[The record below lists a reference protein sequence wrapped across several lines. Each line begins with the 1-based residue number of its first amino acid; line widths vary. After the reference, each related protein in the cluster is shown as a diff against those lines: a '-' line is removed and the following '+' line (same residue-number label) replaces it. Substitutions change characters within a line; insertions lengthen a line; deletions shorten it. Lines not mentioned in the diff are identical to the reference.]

1 MTRSLAVLMLF
12 AGTVAFAADPPT
24 SVDSKALDKTIIAT
38 LRDIHDRGADLY
50 NQSKDY
56 SATYRLYE
64 GSLLTVKPLLGH
76 RPDVQKTIETGLA
89 TANKD
94 ADPARKA
101 FLLHEAIEKVRAEL
115 KGVPAVPKTVD
126 PAPKPIDPK
135 PKDPVP
141 MPMPKPV
148 DPKPKEAA
156 PMPKPKAES
165 PVVSGKVT
173 VQGKPLVEGS
183 VTLVSLDQKKPKVV
197 TATVKDGSYTL
208 KDLPAGK
215 YAVAVTSEK
224 AGTVPLKFAT
234 TDTSGLTFQSQAGA
248 NQFDIDLK

>member
-1 MTRSLAVLMLF
+1 MTRTLAVLVLLT
-12 AGTVAFAADPPT
+12 GSVAFAADPPA
-24 SVDSKALDKTIIAT
+24 VDTKTLDKTIIAT

-76 RPDVQKTIETGLA
+76 RPDVQKSIEAGLA

-115 KGVPAVPKTVD
+115 KGAPAVPKTVD
-126 PAPKPIDPK
+126 PVPKPMEAK
-135 PKDPVP
+135 PKDP

-148 DPKPKEAA
+148 DPKPKELA
-156 PMPKPKAES
+156 PMPKPKVES

-173 VQGKPLVEGS
+173 VQGKPLAEGM
-183 VTLVSLDQKKPKVV
+183 VTFVSLDQKVPKVS
-197 TATVKDGSYTL
+197 TAAVKDGNYTL

-224 AGTVPLKFAT
+224 VGAVPAKFAT
-234 TDTSGLTFQSQAGA
+234 TDTSGLTFQSQTGA
-248 NQFDIDLK
+248 NLFDIDLK

>member
-1 MTRSLAVLMLF
+1 MMRLLAVLMLF

-24 SVDSKALDKTIIAT
+24 SVDSKALDKTIVAT

-64 GSLLTVKPLLGH
+64 GSLLTVKPLIGH
-76 RPDVQKTIETGLA
+76 RPDVQKTIEAGLA

-94 ADPARKA
+94 GDPARKA
-101 FLLHEAIEKVRAEL
+101 FLLHVTIEKVRGDL
-115 KGVPAVPKTVD
+115 KGEPSVTKAVD
-126 PAPKPIDPK
+126 PAPKPMDPK

-141 MPMPKPV
+141 MPKPM
-148 DPKPKEAA
+148 DPKPKELA
-156 PMPKPKAES
+156 PMPKPKVES

-173 VQGKPLVEGS
+173 VQGKPLAEGS
-183 VTLVSLDQKKPKVV
+183 VTFVSLDQKKPKV
-197 TATVKDGSYTL
+197 TSATVKEGSYAL